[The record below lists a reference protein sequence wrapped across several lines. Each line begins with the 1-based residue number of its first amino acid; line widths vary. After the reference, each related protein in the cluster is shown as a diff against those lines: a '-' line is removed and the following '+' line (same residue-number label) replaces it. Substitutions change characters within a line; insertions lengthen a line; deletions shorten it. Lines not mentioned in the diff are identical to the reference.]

1 MNSYLQ
7 TDGYA
12 LIEAKRVVSELRPPA
27 TIVLHIHRCI
37 GREQQLHHLCS
48 AIGCCLMQRGVASA
62 QRQHTA
68 REGSKVRN
76 RFFGETSS
84 SPIYTI

>member
-1 MNSYLQ
+1 
-7 TDGYA
+7 
-12 LIEAKRVVSELRPPA
+12 
-27 TIVLHIHRCI
+27 
-37 GREQQLHHLCS
+37 
-48 AIGCCLMQRGVASA
+48 MQRGVASA

-84 SPIYTI
+84 SPISTYEIHVKAAYLSFFGVQYMAKQLG